1 MRVTGNQ
8 LGNAMATTSS
18 TNSVALDKL
27 SARHHS
33 RTMSSRIVYV
43 VAALALLAFSWRFA
57 ELQPGLLFRPATAA
71 AFWNFLTG
79 LFPPDLSADFLGT
92 VLRAVGQTL
101 ATAVAGTLLSI
112 TFALPLGI
120 LSTTT
125 LWKRGILV
133 AGEAEN
139 LLFRAGALGCQ
150 LARALLGF
158 LRAVPDL
165 VWALLFVAAVGLGTL
180 AGTLALT
187 VAYTGVLGR
196 VYADVFEHVDPQ
208 PLEALQSTGAT
219 RMQIFLRGVWPQAL
233 PHLTAYTL
241 YSFECC
247 LRAAAVLGL
256 VGAGGIGYEISVS
269 IRMFEY
275 GQVLTL
281 LLVFIMLLTVT
292 DAASRYLRTRSVNR
306 THHALPKAQDVKAQ
320 DKSSG
325 LNSSLSNSRRLVG
338 WTSVL
343 FLVATSFALAGFTP
357 ETLRQAGIVP
367 RLAGF
372 LFRMLP
378 PDLSWP
384 FLRSLGTA
392 LLQTIAIS
400 LMGTLIG
407 MALAVVLAVP
417 ATSTLIFLRSD
428 SPGRRQFTDRV
439 SRLLLYWSVRLVLN
453 VLRSIPELVWVLIC
467 ILTVGIGPFAGTI
480 ALALHTAGVLGKL
493 YAETLEEVPF
503 RPVEALRSLGARP
516 IQLLLWAMWPQAR
529 PLLSSYT
536 VLRWEMNL
544 RASTLLGLVGGGGLG
559 QAIYNNVQLGFYNRL
574 STLILLIYALVLAS
588 DWIGE
593 RLRLRVA

>member
-1 MRVTGNQ
+1 
-8 LGNAMATTSS
+8 MATTSS
-18 TNSVALDKL
+18 TNSVALDSI
-27 SARHHS
+27 SAHQHS
-33 RTMSSRIVYV
+33 AVTSRRVVYV
-43 VAALALLAFSWRFA
+43 LVAIVLLALSWRFA
-57 ELQPGLLFRPATAA
+57 EVRPGVLFRPATAA
-71 AFWNFLTG
+71 AVWNFLTE
-79 LFPPDLSADFLGT
+79 LFPPDLSSDFLLT
-92 VLRAVGQTL
+92 VLRAVAQTL

-112 TFALPLGI
+112 TMALPLGI
-120 LSTTT
+120 LATTT
-125 LWKRGILV
+125 LWNRGVLV
-133 AGEAEN
+133 SGEADGFG
-139 LLFRAGALGCQ
+139 FRVGAVGSR

-187 VAYTGVLGR
+187 VAYSGVLGR

-233 PHLTAYTL
+233 RHLVAYTL

-247 LRAAAVLGL
+247 VRAAAVLGF
-256 VGAGGIGYEISVS
+256 VGAGGIGYEISLS
-269 IRMFEY
+269 MRMFEY

-281 LLVFIMLLTVT
+281 LLVFIMLLTIT
-292 DAASRYLRTRSVNR
+292 DTASRYLRARSVSRAREVNIG
-306 THHALPKAQDVKAQ
+306 DE
-320 DKSSG
+320 SSA
-325 LNSSLSNSRRLVG
+325 LNSFLRNSRGIVAWVLVMPLI
-338 WTSVL
+338 V
-343 FLVATSFALAGFTP
+343 VSFTLAGFTP
-357 ETLRQAGIVP
+357 AVLNQAGIASH
-367 RLAGF
+367 LAGF
-372 LFRMLP
+372 LLRMLP
-378 PDLSWP
+378 LDLSWS
-384 FLRSLGTA
+384 FIDSLGTA

-417 ATSTLIFLRSD
+417 ATSTLIFLRND
-428 SPGRRQFTDRV
+428 SPGRIRV
-439 SRLLLYWSVRLVLN
+439 VDRLLRWLLFWSTRLVLN
-453 VLRSIPELVWVLIC
+453 ILRSIPELVWVLIC
-467 ILTVGIGPFAGTI
+467 ILAVGIGPFAGTI
-480 ALALHTAGVLGKL
+480 ALALHTTGVLGKL
-493 YAETLEEVPF
+493 YAETLEEVPV

-544 RASTLLGLVGGGGLG
+544 RASTILGLVGGGGLG

-574 STLILLIYALVLAS
+574 STLIILIYALVLAS

>member
-1 MRVTGNQ
+1 
-8 LGNAMATTSS
+8 MATTSS
-18 TNSVALDKL
+18 TNSVALDSI
-27 SARHHS
+27 SARHYPLMTS
-33 RTMSSRIVYV
+33 RGILSL
-43 VAALALLAFSWRFA
+43 VAAFALLAFSWRLA
-57 ELQPGLLFRPATAA
+57 EVRPGVLLRPATAA
-71 AFWNFLTG
+71 AIWNFVSR
-79 LFPPDLSADFLGT
+79 LFPPDLSPEFLRT
-92 VLRAVGQTL
+92 VLRAVAQTM
-101 ATAVAGTLLSI
+101 ATAVAGTLLSL
-112 TFALPLGI
+112 TVALPLGV
-120 LSTTT
+120 LATGT
-125 LWKRGILV
+125 LWNRGVLV
-133 AGEAEN
+133 AADDRFAYGVGWMAS
-139 LLFRAGALGCQ
+139 R
-150 LARALLGF
+150 LARTLLGF

-165 VWALLFVAAVGLGTL
+165 IWALLFVAAVGLGSL
-180 AGTLALT
+180 AGTLALSA
-187 VAYTGVLGR
+187 AYSGVLGR

-233 PHLTAYTL
+233 PHLMAYTL

-247 LRAAAVLGL
+247 VRAAAVLGF

-269 IRMFEY
+269 MRMFEY

-292 DAASRYLRTRSVNR
+292 DAASRYLRARSVNR
-306 THHALPKAQDVKAQ
+306 TDHAREVKAQ
-320 DKSSG
+320 DESSG
-325 LNSSLSNSRRLVG
+325 LNPSVSNSRRLVG
-338 WTSVL
+338 WTLVL
-343 FLVATSFALAGFTP
+343 FLVVASFTLAGFTP
-357 ETLRQAGIVP
+357 ETLNQAGIAP

-372 LFRMLP
+372 LRRMLP
-378 PDLSWP
+378 PDLSWS
-384 FLRSLGTA
+384 FIGSLGTA

-428 SPGRRQFTDRV
+428 SPGRRRVIDRV
-439 SRLLLYWSVRLVLN
+439 LRWLLFWSTRLVLN
-453 VLRSIPELVWVLIC
+453 ILRSIPELVWVLIC
-467 ILTVGIGPFAGTI
+467 ILAVGIGPFAGTI

-544 RASTLLGLVGGGGLG
+544 RASTMLGLVGGGGLG

-574 STLILLIYALVLAS
+574 TTLILLIYALVLAS

-593 RLRLRVA
+593 RLRLSVA